1 MTGREGVFV
10 VVSGVPGSGKTT
22 LARPLAQS
30 LGLPLISKDVIKER
44 LFDGLGVDD
53 LEWSRRLGQASV
65 KVLFAV
71 AADAG
76 AAVLDN
82 AWSGEHSSADLAGL
96 GAPLVEVFCDC
107 PVELAASRFE
117 ARLATRHPGHVDATR
132 DPRASWPA
140 SRPLGVGPVV
150 AVDTAGPV
158 DVAGV
163 ADMVRAQPGW
173 PDGRRETGPVLH
185 NLTMHVAPDRFEEV
199 RSFYA
204 EALGLVAVFE
214 DAGHLCCLD
223 ASGDRGG
230 MALCIHEAEP
240 AHPAGTRELFLW
252 VDDTGPYRARA
263 DRSGIPVRTVLP
275 TDGEPELALTDPV
288 GNQVRI
294 HRRRGRPE

>member
-1 MTGREGVFV
+1 MTGRERVFV

-22 LARPLAQS
+22 LARPLAQF

-65 KVLFAV
+65 MVLFAL

-82 AWSGEHSSADLAGL
+82 AWSSEHSSADLAGL

-140 SRPLGVGPVV
+140 SRPLGAGPLV
-150 AVDTAGPV
+150 AVDTTGPV

-173 PDGRRETGPVLH
+173 PGGGRETGPVLH
-185 NLTMHVAPDRFEEV
+185 NLTVHVTPDRLDEV
-199 RSFYA
+199 RSFYT
-204 EALGLVAVFE
+204 ETLGLVAVFE

-223 ASGDRGG
+223 ASGGRGG

-263 DRSGIPVRTVLP
+263 DRSGIAMRTVLP

-294 HRRRGRPE
+294 HRRQGRPQ